1 MTTKPNSQSIVV
13 NKALAREHSVNF
25 LVGDGVLL
33 AYTRR
38 CFNNLFCN
46 STIARPKTLPYPR
59 LAIFKKLYMLKMTR
73 RAQVL
78 LEIDFK
84 VFNSKNNSNYK
95 P

>member
-1 MTTKPNSQSIVV
+1 MV
-13 NKALAREHSVNF
+13 NKALAREYSVNF
-25 LVGDGVLL
+25 LVGDCVLL

-38 CFNNLFCN
+38 CFNNLFTKLDLKPFPIPDLLF
-46 STIARPKTLPYPR
+46 SKTVY
-59 LAIFKKLYMLKMTR
+59 AENDQKGS
-73 RAQVL
+73 VL